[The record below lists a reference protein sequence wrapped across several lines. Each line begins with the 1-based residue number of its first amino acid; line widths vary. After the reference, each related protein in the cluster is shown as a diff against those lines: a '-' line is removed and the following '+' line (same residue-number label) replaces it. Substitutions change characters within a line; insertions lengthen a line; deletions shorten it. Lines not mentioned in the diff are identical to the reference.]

1 VDSGLLLF
9 QRYAIDAA
17 ADGRESKDPEVLK
30 FLAHVTARPQPVD
43 ITAAAAEAYAGA
55 TRKPADTPLDTYFD
69 RL

>member
-30 FLAHVTARPQPVD
+30 FLAHVTARPQPPD

-55 TRKPADTPLDTYFD
+55 KPADTPLDTYFD